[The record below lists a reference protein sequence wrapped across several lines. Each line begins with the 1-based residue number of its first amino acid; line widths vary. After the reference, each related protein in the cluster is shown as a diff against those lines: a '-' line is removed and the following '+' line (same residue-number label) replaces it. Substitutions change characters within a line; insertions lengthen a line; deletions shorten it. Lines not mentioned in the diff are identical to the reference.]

1 MADSNLR
8 NGPDHNIS
16 KPLKNRYTRSSEK
29 PLVSLPT
36 GYSLLK
42 ELPARSFKN

>member
-8 NGPDHNIS
+8 IGPDHNIL
-16 KPLKNRYTRSSEK
+16 KPRKNRYTRSSEK
-29 PLVSLPT
+29 PLVSLLI

-42 ELPARSFKN
+42 ELPVRSFKN